1 VVVASATVLG
11 RIVTEES
18 TGAEKDLE
26 FDAITAIVR
35 ALQPLDEEA
44 RSRVLDYS
52 LRRLGLRAG
61 ASHTQEPALTAG
73 ELIATPEGA
82 GRTPTVHDIRTLRE
96 EKQPK
101 SANEMA
107 ALVGFYLAHLAPEA
121 DQKSDITAD
130 DITKYFHDAN
140 FPLPGTPRMTLV
152 HARNA
157 GYFDAGARGSYRL
170 NPVGHNL
177 VAHRLP
183 TAKSGGRPQLRA
195 RRSKQATSK
204 SGSRK
209 GKSG

>member
-1 VVVASATVLG
+1 MVVASATVLG
-11 RIVTEES
+11 RVVIGDS

-52 LRRLGLRAG
+52 LRRLGLRAA
-61 ASHTQEPALTAG
+61 ASQTPEPAPTARG
-73 ELIATPEGA
+73 LIATHEAA

-121 DQKSDITAD
+121 DRKSDITAD

-140 FPLPGTPRMTLV
+140 FPLPGTPRITLV

-157 GYFDAGARGSYRL
+157 GYFDAGTRGSYRL

-183 TAKSGGRPQLRA
+183 AATSRVRSQRRA
-195 RRSKQATSK
+195 RRSKRATSK

-209 GKSG
+209 GKSR